1 MLSWQP
7 EFKSDLI
14 KIRLLALEILMFE
27 GFPIVSLC
35 RLSTPLGMAKF
46 DPRGRIGRIYIED
59 H

>member
-27 GFPIVSLC
+27 GFPIVSD
-35 RLSTPLGMAKF
+35 PLGVAKF
-46 DPRGRIGRIYIED
+46 DPRGRIGTIYIED